1 MTIIR
6 MIKLFAWENRVSD
19 RIDSRREEE
28 LVYLRAFNVLRMVND
43 NVKCVPLLL
52 SLDEHSHIV
61 LAAISSPLLRWW
73 PLS

>member
-52 SLDEHSHIV
+52 SLHEHSRFV
-61 LAAISSPLLRWW
+61 LAVISSPLLRWS